1 MGRRNTR
8 IDQEREEGGYG
19 SRSSASG
26 DGCAHV
32 YGICKMPHHKW
43 FSKEPLMGLAHFVL
57 TQVLWTN
64 DRSVPRQGWN

>member
-19 SRSSASG
+19 SRSSPIG

-32 YGICKMPHHKW
+32 YGICKMLKKSGLLRSHLW
-43 FSKEPLMGLAHFVL
+43 FGTLYFNTGTLDKCKVSEMF
-57 TQVLWTN
+57 
-64 DRSVPRQGWN
+64 

>member
-8 IDQEREEGGYG
+8 IDQEREEGGCG

-32 YGICKMPHHKW
+32 YGICKMRKKSGLLKSHLW
-43 FSKEPLMGLAHFVL
+43 FWHILF
-57 TQVLWTN
+57 
-64 DRSVPRQGWN
+64 

>member
-32 YGICKMPHHKW
+32 YGICKMPYYKK
-43 FSKEPLMGLAHFVL
+43 SGPLRSH
-57 TQVLWTN
+57 LW
-64 DRSVPRQGWN
+64 VWHILF

>member
-19 SRSSASG
+19 GRSSAIS

-32 YGICKMPHHKW
+32 YGICKMPH
-43 FSKEPLMGLAHFVL
+43 
-57 TQVLWTN
+57 
-64 DRSVPRQGWN
+64 